1 MVEGVRLVEE
11 ALAAQVPIK
20 GAVIAADLERTAR
33 GISLREDLEKHAVP
47 IESVSARVF
56 APLADT
62 ESPQGI
68 VVVIEPRRWVVE
80 DLQLDAG
87 ATVQVID
94 GVQDPGNVGTL
105 LRTAHGL
112 GATGTVALRGTA
124 DILGPKTLRAAMGAN
139 FRHPVVSLDDAAFIA
154 WAKKHGVTLWATAAD
169 GVPIGKIKRGA
180 GPVGVIIGN
189 EGAGIRPALNAV
201 AAQRVAI
208 PMAGGAESLNVA
220 VAAGILLYEVLRG
233 R

>member
-1 MVEGVRLVEE
+1 VEGVRLLEE
-11 ALAAQVPIK
+11 ALAAGVPIH

-33 GISLREDLEKHAVP
+33 GASLREDLEKHGVP
-47 IESVSARVF
+47 IEAVSARVF
-56 APLADT
+56 ATLADT
-62 ESPQGI
+62 DSPQGI
-68 VVVIEPRRWVVE
+68 VAVIEPRRWTVD
-80 DLQLDAG
+80 DLKLDAG
-87 ATVQVID
+87 GVVQVID

-112 GATGTVALRGTA
+112 GAQGTIALRGTA

-139 FRHPVVSLDDAAFIA
+139 FRHPVVSLDDAAFIT
-154 WAKKHGVTLWATAAD
+154 WARVAGVTLWATASD
-169 GVPIGKIKRGA
+169 GVPIGRIKRGT
-180 GPVGVIIGN
+180 GPIGVIVGN

-208 PMAGGAESLNVA
+208 PMAGGAESLNVG

>member
-1 MVEGVRLVEE
+1 M
-11 ALAAQVPIK
+11 K

-33 GISLREDLEKHAVP
+33 GASLREDLEKHGVP
-47 IESVSARVF
+47 IEAVSARVF

-62 ESPQGI
+62 EAPQGI
-68 VVVIEPRRWVVE
+68 VLVIEPRRWTVE
-80 DLQLDAG
+80 DLKVGHDG
-87 ATVQVID
+87 VVQIID

-112 GATGTVALRGTA
+112 GARGTIALRGTA

-154 WAKKHGVTLWATAAD
+154 WTTANGVTLWATAAD
-169 GVPIGKIKRGA
+169 GVPISKTKRGT
-180 GPVGVIIGN
+180 GPVGVIVGN
-189 EGAGIRPALNAV
+189 EGACIRPALNAV